1 MLLTTSLCVHFYVQ
15 FALLQRACCTL
26 LLPTPIRTAVLL
38 CCLQISIFLASFF
51 YDNWYLLVDP
61 LAVRMA
67 PICKSENHY
76 RLGSL
81 VCFASVPF
89 LTRVRPMHVFC
100 HYVHTGGVH
109 FPHLHS
115 WSSHSSSAHR
125 GSSLSSFPHRGGVH
139 FPHLHTEG
147 EFTILI
153 CTFLV
158 CTQVEFREDLKGLY
172 KQAGVAN
179 KPSVFLFDE
188 TQIVHESFLEDVNNI
203 LSSGEVRVC
212 GSMCVCACAGVCVPT
227 CV

>member
-1 MLLTTSLCVHFYVQ
+1 MYFVIM
-15 FALLQRACCTL
+15 CTQVEF
-26 LLPTPIRTAVLL
+26 T
-38 CCLQISIFLASFF
+38 FL
-51 YDNWYLLVDP
+51 
-61 LAVRMA
+61 
-67 PICKSENHY
+67 ICTVGAHI
-76 RLGSL
+76 
-81 VCFASVPF
+81 
-89 LTRVRPMHVFC
+89 
-100 HYVHTGGVH
+100 
-109 FPHLHS
+109 PHLHT
-115 WSSHSSSAHR
+115 
-125 GSSLSSFPHRGGVH
+125 GGVH